1 MKENNSFLDLFSY
14 RNMQDDCKWNSVYA
28 MARIL
33 YFSLYSSLYTALLL
47 LIYLLLS
54 LAVTAAAT
62 EFCATQVHISQPEG
76 ISMSCTSSSVH
87 LTALSLPF
95 SAVHAFVHLSYFT
108 YLC

>member
-1 MKENNSFLDLFSY
+1 MTANGTQC
-14 RNMQDDCKWNSVYA
+14 MQWLAFYT
-28 MARIL
+28 
-33 YFSLYSSLYTALLL
+33 SLTVLLL
-47 LIYLLLS
+47 VYLLLS